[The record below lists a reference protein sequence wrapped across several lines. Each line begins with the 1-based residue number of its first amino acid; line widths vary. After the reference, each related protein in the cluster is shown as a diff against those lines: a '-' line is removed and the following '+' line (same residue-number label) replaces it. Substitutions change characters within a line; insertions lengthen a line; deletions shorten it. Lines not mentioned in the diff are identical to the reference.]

1 MKHDKQHT
9 LMEVWMWVRQGK
21 ILLFLFIIVINGMTK
36 KVAKD
41 SSNKPISQL
50 NYQGLVNFPFL
61 VTLTCLVPTTQS
73 KTNYVIKA
81 EILAL

>member
-1 MKHDKQHT
+1 M
-9 LMEVWMWVRQGK
+9 RQGK

-41 SSNKPISQL
+41 SSNKPISQV

-61 VTLTCLVPTTQS
+61 VTLTCLVHTAQS
-73 KTNYVIKA
+73 KDQLCHKA
-81 EILAL
+81 EFLAIKNSKLVNS

>member
-1 MKHDKQHT
+1 MMKSKDTQDTHG
-9 LMEVWMWVRQGK
+9 LSSEEWVRQGK
-21 ILLFLFIIVINGMTK
+21 NLLFLFIIVINGMTK

-61 VTLTCLVPTTQS
+61 VTLTCLVPYSPEQG
-73 KTNYVIKA
+73 N
-81 EILAL
+81 

>member
-41 SSNKPISQL
+41 LLNKPVLQV

-73 KTNYVIKA
+73 KDQLCHKA